1 MNTNY
6 TIKNFRAFDKKGARI
21 EISPLTFLVGCNS
34 SGKSSFVKSLFL
46 LKAFFERKSP
56 VIGSKIDFSKFPIQT
71 LGTFS
76 NAVHSSSK
84 DKVITISW
92 EKYSI
97 YLDDTVTTSLSIR
110 GGALGNG
117 FISNIKIE
125 KQDGTILFNIPVSGS
140 HFMHVPALK
149 NSFKQF
155 HLAARTILD
164 LDVLD
169 VAIMLSESGSS
180 EAKILAGK
188 VESQRQILNSYSQDY
203 LDKLYGLYRA
213 IIPGKYNPL
222 FDLSPTKSDFDD
234 SFKRKSFDKFQSTD
248 IMMYF
253 SIMHELQNVKDA
265 DEIRKILLSKV
276 IDNTQLSCEERDV
289 LFAYIDAVCQDY
301 SQSRKNSFLAYYKS
315 LEDEFINYDAPRFWG
330 IIKDKEDSLDYSDL
344 FELSPEFVIGDIER
358 LKSKY
363 VDFDGKIN
371 RHPKC
376 EPIIM
381 LDHILD
387 RFGTVHGLLN
397 YLSPRNPFSYSSH
410 DKAKSETAR
419 HPLYLETFKE
429 YIEELLKDLL
439 CVDVTEDLDY
449 ISSSRIQVR
458 RMYPMEDNTEFT
470 SAVKR
475 YYDIK
480 NKFMLLD
487 PPITVSVEQS
497 GKGAFDEAPIPIK
510 TVKISDFMPGSFMN
524 KWVKA
529 FKIGDRLSLEMDENG
544 LGLLVKLFNT
554 PSDKKGRLLADA
566 GYGITQ
572 FLSIVLQIETTI
584 MSSLYDCFKGKTDT
598 FNPISSIP
606 VVSARTIAIEEPE
619 IHLHPKYQSLLAE
632 MFYEAYKEYNIQ
644 FIIETHSEY
653 LLRKIQT
660 LVGARNLSPEEV
672 SMVYVEDDEEVK
684 KGAQKVRRI
693 PVKEDGRLAAPF
705 GPGFYDEAD
714 NLSLELF
721 TNMGR

>member
-1 MNTNY
+1 MKTNY
-6 TIKNFRAFDKKGARI
+6 TIKNFRAFDRKGAQI

-46 LKAFFERKSP
+46 LKEFFERKTP
-56 VIGSKIDFSKFPIQT
+56 VIGSTIDFSTYPIHT

-84 DKVITISW
+84 DKVVTISW

-117 FISNIKIE
+117 YISNIKIE

-155 HLAARTILD
+155 QLVTS
-164 LDVLD
+164 
-169 VAIMLSESGSS
+169 AIANLEALEWSSKLEMADASTVVGGGAESE
-180 EAKILAGK
+180 
-188 VESQRQILNSYSQDY
+188 RQILKSYSQDY
-203 LDKLYGLYRA
+203 LDKLYDLYRA
-213 IIPGKYNPL
+213 GTSGIFNPL
-222 FDLSPTKSDFDD
+222 SPYTESGPNTADSLSFVN
-234 SFKRKSFDKFQSTD
+234 FQATD

-253 SIMHELQNVKDA
+253 SIMNGLQKVKDT
-265 DEIRKILLSKV
+265 DEIREILRSKV
-276 IDNTQLSCEERDV
+276 IDNAQLSGEERDV
-289 LFAYIDAVCQDY
+289 LFAYIDSVCQDY
-301 SQSRKNSFLAYYKS
+301 SQSRKNGFLAYYKS
-315 LEDEFINYDAPRFWG
+315 LEDEFINYDSPRFLG
-330 IIKDKEDSLDYSDL
+330 IISEEDCPDYTDL
-344 FELSPEFVIGDIER
+344 FELSPEFVIGDIDN
-358 LKSKY
+358 LKFKPVYFEDGTVRRHKY
-363 VDFDGKIN
+363 
-371 RHPKC
+371 
-376 EPIIM
+376 EPIIVFDNV
-381 LDHILD
+381 LVK
-387 RFGTVHGLLN
+387 FGTVHGLLN
-397 YLSPRNPFSYSSH
+397 YLSPGNPFSFSSQNAAQS
-410 DKAKSETAR
+410 KTAR
-419 HPLYLETFKE
+419 HPLYLENFKA
-429 YIEELLKDLL
+429 YLEELLKDIL
-439 CVDVTEDLDY
+439 CTDVTESLDY

-480 NKFMLLD
+480 NKFMSLD

-497 GKGAFDEAPIPIK
+497 GKGAFDEASIPIK

-672 SMVYVEDDEEVK
+672 SMVYVEEDDEVK
-684 KGAQKVRRI
+684 KGASKVRRI
-693 PVKEDGRLAAPF
+693 PIKEDGRLAAPF

>member
-1 MNTNY
+1 
-6 TIKNFRAFDKKGARI
+6 
-21 EISPLTFLVGCNS
+21 
-34 SGKSSFVKSLFL
+34 
-46 LKAFFERKSP
+46 
-56 VIGSKIDFSKFPIQT
+56 
-71 LGTFS
+71 
-76 NAVHSSSK
+76 
-84 DKVITISW
+84 
-92 EKYSI
+92 
-97 YLDDTVTTSLSIR
+97 
-110 GGALGNG
+110 
-117 FISNIKIE
+117 
-125 KQDGTILFNIPVSGS
+125 
-140 HFMHVPALK
+140 
-149 NSFKQF
+149 
-155 HLAARTILD
+155 
-164 LDVLD
+164 
-169 VAIMLSESGSS
+169 
-180 EAKILAGK
+180 
-188 VESQRQILNSYSQDY
+188 
-203 LDKLYGLYRA
+203 
-213 IIPGKYNPL
+213 
-222 FDLSPTKSDFDD
+222 
-234 SFKRKSFDKFQSTD
+234 
-248 IMMYF
+248 
-253 SIMHELQNVKDA
+253 
-265 DEIRKILLSKV
+265 
-276 IDNTQLSCEERDV
+276 
-289 LFAYIDAVCQDY
+289 
-301 SQSRKNSFLAYYKS
+301 
-315 LEDEFINYDAPRFWG
+315 
-330 IIKDKEDSLDYSDL
+330 
-344 FELSPEFVIGDIER
+344 
-358 LKSKY
+358 
-363 VDFDGKIN
+363 
-371 RHPKC
+371 
-376 EPIIM
+376 
-381 LDHILD
+381 
-387 RFGTVHGLLN
+387 
-397 YLSPRNPFSYSSH
+397 
-410 DKAKSETAR
+410 
-419 HPLYLETFKE
+419 
-429 YIEELLKDLL
+429 
-439 CVDVTEDLDY
+439 
-449 ISSSRIQVR
+449 
-458 RMYPMEDNTEFT
+458 MEDNTEFT

-497 GKGAFDEAPIPIK
+497 GKGAFDEASIPIK

>member
-1 MNTNY
+1 MKTNY
-6 TIKNFRAFDKKGARI
+6 TIKNFKAFDKKGAQI

-46 LKAFFERKSP
+46 LKEFFKRKTP
-56 VIGSKIDFSKFPIQT
+56 VIGSTIDFSTYPIHT

-97 YLDDTVTTSLSIR
+97 YLDDTVITSLSIR

-117 FISNIKIE
+117 YISNIKIE

-155 HLAARTILD
+155 QLVTRAIANLEVLEWISKLEMADASTVVGGAA
-164 LDVLD
+164 
-169 VAIMLSESGSS
+169 ES
-180 EAKILAGK
+180 A
-188 VESQRQILNSYSQDY
+188 RQILKSYSQDY
-203 LDKLYGLYRA
+203 LDKLYDLYRA
-213 IIPGKYNPL
+213 GTSGKCNL
-222 FDLSPTKSDFDD
+222 FSHIESDLD
-234 SFKRKSFDKFQSTD
+234 SADTLSFVNFQATD

-253 SIMHELQNVKDA
+253 SIMNGLQKVKDT
-265 DEIRKILLSKV
+265 DEIREILRSKV
-276 IDNTQLSCEERDV
+276 IDNAQLSGEERDV
-289 LFAYIDAVCQDY
+289 LLAYIDSVCQDY
-301 SQSRKNSFLAYYKS
+301 SQSRKNGFLAYYKS
-315 LEDEFINYDAPRFWG
+315 LEDEFINYDSPRFLG
-330 IIKDKEDSLDYSDL
+330 IISEEDCPDYTDL
-344 FELSPEFVIGDIER
+344 FELSPEFVIGDIEK
-358 LKSKY
+358 LKFKPVDYEDGTVRRHKY
-363 VDFDGKIN
+363 
-371 RHPKC
+371 
-376 EPIIM
+376 EPIIIF
-381 LDHILD
+381 DNILD
-387 RFGTVHGLLN
+387 KFGTVHGLLSF
-397 YLSPRNPFSYSSH
+397 LSPGNPFSYSSQNAAQS
-410 DKAKSETAR
+410 KTAR
-419 HPLYLETFKE
+419 HPFYLKTFKA
-429 YIEELLKDLL
+429 YLEELLKDLL

-497 GKGAFDEAPIPIK
+497 GKGAFDEASIPIK

-672 SMVYVEDDEEVK
+672 SMVYVEEDDEVK
-684 KGAQKVRRI
+684 KGASKVRRI
-693 PVKEDGRLAAPF
+693 PIKEDGRLAAPF

>member
-1 MNTNY
+1 MKTNY
-6 TIKNFRAFDKKGARI
+6 TIKNFRAFDRKGARI

-46 LKAFFERKSP
+46 LKEFFERKTP
-56 VIGSKIDFSKFPIQT
+56 VIGSTIDFSTYPIHT

-84 DKVITISW
+84 DKVVTISW

-110 GGALGNG
+110 GGSLGNG
-117 FISNIKIE
+117 YISNIKIE
-125 KQDGTILFNIPVSGS
+125 KQDGTTLFNGLDSR
-140 HFMHVPALK
+140 VPLSALK
-149 NSFKQF
+149 KSFKQF
-155 HLAARTILD
+155 LRATRAISD
-164 LDVLD
+164 LDVLELALKSE
-169 VAIMLSESGSS
+169 VADSFK
-180 EAKILAGK
+180 KILADGA
-188 VESQRQILNSYSQDY
+188 ENQRQILKSYSRDY
-203 LDKLYGLYRA
+203 LDKLYELFRFTPYD
-213 IIPGKYNPL
+213 YNPL
-222 FDLSPTKSDFDD
+222 SAFYLSKSDIDE
-234 SFKRKSFDKFQSTD
+234 SFKGKSFDMFQSTD
-248 IMMYF
+248 ILMYF

-265 DEIRKILLSKV
+265 DEIREILRSKV
-276 IDNTQLSCEERDV
+276 IDNAQLSGEERDV
-289 LFAYIDAVCQDY
+289 LFAYIDSVCQDY
-301 SQSRKNSFLAYYKS
+301 SQSRKNGFLAYYKS
-315 LEDEFINYDAPRFWG
+315 LEDEFINYDSPRFLG
-330 IIKDKEDSLDYSDL
+330 IISEEDCPDYTDL
-344 FELSPEFVIGDIER
+344 FELSPEFVIGDIEG
-358 LKSKY
+358 LKFKPVDYEDGTVRRHKY
-363 VDFDGKIN
+363 
-371 RHPKC
+371 

-381 LDHILD
+381 FDNILVK
-387 RFGTVHGLLN
+387 FGTVHGLLN
-397 YLSPRNPFSYSSH
+397 YLSPGNPFSYSSQNAAQS
-410 DKAKSETAR
+410 KTAR
-419 HPLYLETFKE
+419 HPLYLETFKA
-429 YIEELLKDLL
+429 YLEELLKDLL
-439 CVDVTEDLDY
+439 CVDVTENLDY

-480 NKFMLLD
+480 NKFMSLD
-487 PPITVSVEQS
+487 PPITVSVVQS
-497 GKGAFDEAPIPIK
+497 GKGVFDEASIPIK
-510 TVKISDFMPGSFMN
+510 TVKISDFVPGSFMN